1 MFVRLFQHPTAVLA
15 ELRNHTTGAGF
26 LTAVAATSIFGS
38 QFVLFGLNTE
48 AAAALWLTS
57 LVLWVGAVR
66 GVVGIEGG
74 VVSGC

>member
-15 ELRNHTTGAGF
+15 ELRNHRTGAGF